1 MDPDLIIFDLDGTL
15 IDSLHDIHRCVQMAL
30 DACGLPGVP
39 LERIATFHGA
49 PLHEFHAELSPPVPL
64 DTFVDRYR
72 ALQDRHGLDTTR
84 PYDGV
89 TRMLEALGG
98 VPLAVASTKP
108 TPRVVEHA
116 TRMGLA
122 GYFELLQGTDR
133 PPYKPDPAVLLRV
146 LARYPEVDPGR
157 CWMVGDLPT
166 DMAAG
171 RAAGMRTLGVT
182 FSGIP
187 AVDLRAGGAQ
197 RVVEAPADILGVLT
211 GGGGAG

>member
-1 MDPDLIIFDLDGTL
+1 MNRPDLVVFDLDGTL

-30 DACGLPGVP
+30 RDCGLPDVP

-49 PLHEFHAELSPPVPL
+49 PLHEFHGALAPPSPL
-64 DTFVDRYR
+64 DEFISVYR

-84 PYDGV
+84 PY
-89 TRMLEALGG
+89 GG
-98 VPLAVASTKP
+98 VSEMLAALEGIPLAVASTKP

-122 GYFELLQGTDR
+122 GYFDHLQGTDQ
-133 PPYKPDPAVLLRV
+133 PPYKPHPAVLLEV
-146 LARYPEVDPGR
+146 LEHFPDADPAR
-157 CWMVGDLPT
+157 CWMVGDLPS
-166 DMAAG
+166 DLAAG

-187 AVDLRAGGAQ
+187 GTDLRAGGAQ
-197 RVVEAPADILGVLT
+197 FVVDAPAEVPDILLGR
-211 GGGGAG
+211 